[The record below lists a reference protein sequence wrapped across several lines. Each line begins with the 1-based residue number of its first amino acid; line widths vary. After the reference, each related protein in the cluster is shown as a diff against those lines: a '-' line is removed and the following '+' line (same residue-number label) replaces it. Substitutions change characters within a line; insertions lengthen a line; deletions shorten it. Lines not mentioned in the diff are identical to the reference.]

1 MEVEKAIKTRR
12 SIRKYLDKK
21 VEWEK
26 IGKII
31 EAASYSPSA
40 GNLQNWQFIVV
51 TDSKKKQE
59 IAEASLKQYWI
70 ATAPALI
77 VICNKKQ
84 EIRSFYGERGEKLYS
99 IQNCA
104 LAAQN
109 IMLTATSLGLAN
121 CWVGAFNEEAV
132 SKILKIPPQDIIP
145 EAIITIGYAAEETI
159 KEQQRHPLDRITFFD
174 EWGNPKSDIGIFPL
188 EKYQQEIE
196 KKSNKITKL
205 LKKIIKK

>member
-1 MEVEKAIKTRR
+1 MKVEEAIKKRR
-12 SIRKYLDKK
+12 STRKYLDKK

-77 VICNKKQ
+77 IICNKKR

-104 LAAQN
+104 LAAEN
-109 IMLTATSLGLAN
+109 IMLTATSLGLAT

-132 SKILKIPPQDIIP
+132 SKALKIPPQDTIP
-145 EAIITIGYAAEETI
+145 EAIITIGYTAEETI
-159 KEQQRHPLDRITFFD
+159 KEQQRHPLDRITFFN
-174 EWGNPKSDIGIFPL
+174 EWGNPKSEFGIFPL

-196 KKSNKITKL
+196 KKANKITTL